1 MWTAKQE
8 EICDIFYDTYRVPIG
23 CFSRE
28 GRLIKL
34 YSETGRRQTTLY
46 MADAA
51 GILAKAEDRVSA
63 RLCFDDKGA
72 AWCLIPF
79 EDETITLGPVQT
91 GHADAF
97 PYEKIPEYSPKSLQK
112 TVRCLISLLAGKD
125 FPLTEEEYNTP
136 QGQNA
141 RQMYR
146 HDVGIDDLNAFD
158 DIYDCVRH
166 GDLEQLDIL
175 LKSGAFTDY
184 QSRVISNLTEAA
196 TVFHFNLAKTYH
208 CAQQTQATL
217 EDLTPLVDYYL
228 KESAGYRSL
237 AAYKSGNLRMLYD
250 FTRYVH
256 QFQDARFSPLINQA
270 VMYIREHLY
279 SQISVEDI
287 ARHCMV
293 SLSTLQHKFK
303 GETGMSLKEK
313 IRAAK
318 TERSCFFLRNTD
330 LSSVDIAYRMGYGSQ
345 SYFIKQFQREIGMSP
360 AEYKEG
366 CAAGRI

>member
-1 MWTAKQE
+1 MISAKPFCFTA
-8 EICDIFYDTYRVPIG
+8 
-23 CFSRE
+23 
-28 GRLIKL
+28 
-34 YSETGRRQTTLY
+34 
-46 MADAA
+46 ADAA
-51 GILAKAEDRVSA
+51 AFLAQAGHSSSPLIALDEKGSCW
-63 RLCFDDKGA
+63 CF
-72 AWCLIPF
+72 LPL
-79 EDETITLGPVQT
+79 EDEILLAGPVQT
-91 GHADAF
+91 GQNPLF
-97 PYEKIPEYSPKSLQK
+97 PYDGVPERSWHSFRNIC
-112 TVRCLISLLAGKD
+112 RCLTSLLLGPEAALSEKQTSRAETQAAQKM
-125 FPLTEEEYNTP
+125 L
-136 QGQNA
+136 
-141 RQMYR
+141 R
-146 HDVGIDDLNAFD
+146 HESDGVEFKSFD
-158 DIYDCVRH
+158 ELYICVIT
-166 GDLEQLDIL
+166 GDLTRLDTLIS
-175 LKSGAFTDY
+175 SGSYLMYLDQVMTNMDDA
-184 QSRVISNLTEAA
+184 R
-196 TVFHFNLAKTYH
+196 TVFQFNLAKTYH

-318 TERSCFFLRNTD
+318 IERSCFFLRNTD

-366 CAAGRI
+366 CATGRI

>member
-184 QSRVISNLTEAA
+184 QSKVISNLTEAA

-208 CAQQTQATL
+208 TALEATAAIN
-217 EDLTPLVDYYL
+217 DLSALVGLYLTRMQRFKSIASYKAGTLQMLYNFTRFVRQYRKKGASPLV
-228 KESAGYRSL
+228 G
-237 AAYKSGNLRMLYD
+237 
-250 FTRYVH
+250 
-256 QFQDARFSPLINQA
+256 QA
-270 VMYIREHLY
+270 LVYIRNHLY
-279 SQISVEDI
+279 TPVRVEEI
-287 ARHCMV
+287 AAHCNV
-293 SLSTLQHKFK
+293 SLSTLQHRFRE
-303 GETGMSLKEK
+303 ETGQALTDR
-313 IRAAK
+313 IRAEK
-318 TERSCFFLRNTD
+318 TERACFFLKYTD
-330 LSSVDIAYRMGYGSQ
+330 LPCGDIAFKMGYCSQ
-345 SYFIKQFQREIGMSP
+345 SHFISQFKKALGMTP
-360 AEYKEG
+360 GQYR
-366 CAAGRI
+366 AGMPG